1 MHPSQESMKKTA
13 GAIETLIEL
22 DFINDKV
29 RQEYQQNQY
38 QNMYAHTHMNVTPEI
53 RQRVMEELQEDED
66 LKEWWDTC
74 REYVQMDY
82 DALKINKQKFL
93 KT

>member
-1 MHPSQESMKKTA
+1 
-13 GAIETLIEL
+13 
-22 DFINDKV
+22 
-29 RQEYQQNQY
+29 
-38 QNMYAHTHMNVTPEI
+38 MYAHTHMNVTPEI

-66 LKEWWDTC
+66 LKEWWDAC

>member
-1 MHPSQESMKKTA
+1 MYPSHESMKKTA
-13 GAIETLIEL
+13 GAIDSLIEL
-22 DFINDKV
+22 GFIDDKIKE
-29 RQEYQQNQY
+29 EYQLNNH
-38 QNMYAHTHMNVTPEI
+38 QNMYAHTHINITPEI

-66 LKEWWDTC
+66 LKDWWDVC

-82 DALKINKQKFL
+82 DALKVNKQKFV